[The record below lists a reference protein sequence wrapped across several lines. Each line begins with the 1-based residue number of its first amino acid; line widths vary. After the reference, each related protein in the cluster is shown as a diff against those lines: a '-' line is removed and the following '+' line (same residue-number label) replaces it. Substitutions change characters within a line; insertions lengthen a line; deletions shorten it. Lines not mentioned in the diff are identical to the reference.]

1 MSEDTSASRE
11 EERDTL
17 LSSNQ
22 QLLRQLVMSSITQL
36 AEIAYDTGNNLG
48 QVEKD
53 LDEIDEDDK
62 EVGGSGQNSR
72 EMRDGIKRLPPL
84 ERSGESKEKS
94 SVNRAGETEERS
106 SERASEKMKKMANN
120 VKSSGR
126 DSALESLLSNLAV
139 TAQYIES
146 LDSDEDGGREP
157 SELATNENS
166 DGSTEPSQGHQEA
179 HEHRVLHSSSS
190 TGARED
196 SPSVKGP
203 PLVENKKAGKGRT
216 SSSGESDGSEDSRTT
231 TTTTTAT
238 TGGGRSI
245 GEVIMAASEKEK
257 EGKEEEGI
265 DLDSEAVREFEQQLQ
280 ETLAK
285 KFNTDGECILTDTVD
300 TSDCKVSIL

>member
-1 MSEDTSASRE
+1 
-11 EERDTL
+11 
-17 LSSNQ
+17 
-22 QLLRQLVMSSITQL
+22 MSSITQL

-53 LDEIDEDDK
+53 LDEIEDDK

-84 ERSGESKEKS
+84 ERSGDSKEKS

-106 SERASEKMKKMANN
+106 SERASEKMKKMADN

-157 SELATNENS
+157 SDLATNENS

-179 HEHRVLHSSSS
+179 HGHRKLHSSSS
-190 TGARED
+190 AGARED

-203 PLVENKKAGKGRT
+203 PLVENNKAGKGRT

-231 TTTTTAT
+231 TTTTTT
-238 TGGGRSI
+238 TGGGGRSI
-245 GEVIMAASEKEK
+245 GEVILAASEKEK
-257 EGKEEEGI
+257 EGKEEEI

-285 KFNTDGECILTDTVD
+285 KFNTDGECILTDTVVN
-300 TSDCKVSIL
+300 SGHK